1 MLIENG
7 KVRKE
12 AQKYIATHKYHKLD
26 TKLNIQNKI
35 NKYKASR
42 YRKD

>member
-1 MLIENG
+1 MG
-7 KVRKE
+7 KSGKGHS
-12 AQKYIATHKYHKLD
+12 KCIATHKYHKLG